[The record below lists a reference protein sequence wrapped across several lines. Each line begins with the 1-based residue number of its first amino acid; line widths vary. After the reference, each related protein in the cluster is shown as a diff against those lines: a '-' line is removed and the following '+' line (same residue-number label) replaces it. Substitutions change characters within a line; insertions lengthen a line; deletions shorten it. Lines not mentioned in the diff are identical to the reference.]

1 MKSLETLPSSIVTQH
16 RIDMD
21 RTPEGPGRNFF
32 ILLDGTWNEERS
44 ADSSGALSNVRRLY
58 DCLAADSA
66 KQIARY
72 FRGVGNAQDNG
83 WLKRK
88 LHGFNGAGERAI
100 RKAVFASIH
109 KDYRPGDRL
118 FILGFSRGAA
128 CARRLA
134 SDLERFGLY
143 PSIEIESECNAN
155 RITRQVETRVLSY
168 TGKGGSIPVEISFLG
183 CWDTVGAFVLPLRF
197 PNHPKLNRCIS
208 WWTDF
213 RQRWNG
219 DEPFRNLQVA
229 SNVKRA
235 VHCVAIDE
243 TRNAF
248 LPMLMA
254 PEEHIEEVWFP
265 GVHADVGG
273 GYQRDGLARITLD
286 FMIARLDQHVDKNGL
301 HPIEWDDNGLGEY
314 RSIED
319 EQDYDFHYHG
329 LSRGFRLNGKSLR
342 RIRVRGADSSP
353 QPIKPKLHVSVAE
366 LWQTDNAYAERKGKR
381 WRVDYRPYNV
391 TEINRIKDLMSLP
404 ESEWPFEW
412 VES

>member
-1 MKSLETLPSSIVTQH
+1 MSLETLPGKIVTRH
-16 RIDMD
+16 RIDL
-21 RTPEGPGRNFF
+21 EKASAEPGRNFF

-44 ADSSGALSNVRRLY
+44 ADGSGALSNVRRLY
-58 DCLAADSA
+58 DCLATDSDQ
-66 KQIARY
+66 QISRY

-83 WLKRK
+83 WWKRK

-100 RKAVFASIH
+100 RKAVYASIH

-134 SDLERFGLY
+134 ADLDRYGLY
-143 PSIEIESECNAN
+143 PEIEIGSECSAN
-155 RITRQVETRVLSY
+155 LITRQVETRIHSY
-168 TGKGGSIPVEISFLG
+168 SGKGESIPVEISFLG

-197 PNHPKLNRCIS
+197 PNHPKLNRCVS

-213 RQRWNG
+213 RQRWTG
-219 DEPFRNLQVA
+219 DEPFRNLTVAGNVQQV
-229 SNVKRA
+229 
-235 VHCVAIDE
+235 VHCVGIDE

-248 LPMLMA
+248 LPTLMA
-254 PEEHIEEVWFP
+254 PEERIEEVWFP
-265 GVHADVGG
+265 GVHADIGG

-286 FMIARLDQHVDKNGL
+286 FMIGRLDRHVAQHGL
-301 HPIEWDDNGLGEY
+301 PPIDWDDNALQAY
-314 RSIED
+314 RTIAE
-319 EQDYDFHYHG
+319 EQEYDFHYHG

-342 RIRVRGADSSP
+342 RIRVRGVDNSP
-353 QPIKPKLHVSVAE
+353 QPIKPKLHVSVAA
-366 LWQTDNAYAERKGKR
+366 LWQTDNAYVERKGKR

-391 TEINRIKDLMSLP
+391 TELNRTKDLMALS
-404 ESEWPFEW
+404 EDEWPFDW